1 MQHLKTSLPLN
12 YPQPALPAVTQALSI
27 DNVQISALLTG
38 RTELARAL
46 CQVLSQVLV
55 GGLELEHL
63 QEGDIKVETPT
74 WRWTNLNTS
83 FVFV

>member
-1 MQHLKTSLPLN
+1 MS
-12 YPQPALPAVTQALSI
+12 ALPAACCHTSSSTPSI

-63 QEGDIKVETPT
+63 QEGDIKV
-74 WRWTNLNTS
+74 RRQLRS
-83 FVFV
+83 HLRD

>member
-12 YPQPALPAVTQALSI
+12 YPQLCRPCLLRCHTSSSTPSI

-55 GGLELEHL
+55 GGLELEEL
-63 QEGDIKVETPT
+63 QEGDIKV
-74 WRWTNLNTS
+74 RRQLRS
-83 FVFV
+83 HLRD